1 MRKRESNR
9 AADVNFPSKLDQRAA
24 QTESAIPEDVFHS
37 LLTLERKRAE
47 RSRKQFVLML
57 MDAHLENG
65 SAAGILK
72 EAVEIVIAS
81 KRETDLIGWYR
92 QGAIL
97 GVIFTEVNAGAD
109 RPITEILRNKFQT
122 TLAERMG
129 KSRSAKSRFLFTF
142 SRKFGTR
149 INPVGRRTANSIR
162 NLVQQ
167 PLASRFRFLSNA

>member
-1 MRKRESNR
+1 MCRRDSLR
-9 AADVNFPSKLDQRAA
+9 AADVIVQTELDKHAA
-24 QTESAIPEDVFHS
+24 QAESAIPEDVFHS

-92 QGAIL
+92 QAPFL
-97 GVIFTEVNAGAD
+97 ESYSPKSMPEPTVPSLKFSQTRLKRH
-109 RPITEILRNKFQT
+109 RPH
-122 TLAERMG
+122 
-129 KSRSAKSRFLFTF
+129 
-142 SRKFGTR
+142 
-149 INPVGRRTANSIR
+149 
-162 NLVQQ
+162 
-167 PLASRFRFLSNA
+167 